1 MLPATP
7 ADHFSRGELG
17 EQVTFDD
24 LVRRAT
30 GFAPY
35 DYQSRIASDGL
46 PELLEVP
53 TGSGKTLAATL
64 PWLFRRRFHDDAAVR
79 ESTPR
84 WLVYVLPMRV
94 LVEQTVDQIG
104 SWLGALGLTDE
115 IGLHMVMGGE
125 SRLEKR
131 WLHAP
136 HQDAVLVGTLDM
148 LLSRALNRGYAE
160 SRFTWPISFGLFNS
174 GCQWVFDEIQ
184 LMGPALP
191 TSLQIEG
198 LRRSFG
204 SAIPSRSMW
213 MSATV
218 DPALMRSIDLP
229 TIRAS
234 VGLSDDDRSGSL
246 ATRLDA
252 TKRVVQLHP
261 EDRTYLR
268 DLADSIRESHRRGT
282 RTIAIL
288 NTVERAQ
295 DLYRLVEGKGVDTVL
310 LHSRFRPPDRKR
322 HTARALA
329 DVDPDG
335 PGRIVIATQV
345 LEAGVDISSAVMFT
359 EAARWHSIVQR
370 AGRCNRA
377 GEVTQATLLWASPP
391 KPEPYAQ
398 EDVDACIKSLEAL
411 EDQDVTAAQLS
422 ALRVNSVPVAHP
434 VLRRRDLLDLFDT
447 TADLSGN
454 DIDIGQFLRESDDL
468 DVHVAWWDID
478 GDGPDP
484 RRAAPGPHERCAV
497 PIGQARK
504 ALATKDLPAWHFDH
518 LDERGWVKANARDIR
533 PGRVFVTQAATGG
546 YSPEFGWK
554 PSIKSEVPTVVMVP
568 GDREAEAL
576 ADDPLTNSR
585 TWISLIEHLKHVEEA
600 VRLQAARFRPPG
612 ISQAAIEAAIVAGRF
627 HDIGKAHPV
636 FQHSCEKTVVTPEE
650 NDRAEATGRPWAKSG
665 GSGRFRHGRRHFRHE
680 LASALALLSDA
691 SVMLQDLDEREL
703 AVYLVGA
710 HHGKVRVGI
719 RSLPG
724 EKPCEEGKRVALG
737 IRDGELL
744 PAVQTPSGT
753 TPESRLDLAVTE
765 LGDGTDGS
773 ASWTGMALQLRDRP
787 DLGPFRLAFLEA
799 LVRLADWEASA
810 QEELSQP

>member
-1 MLPATP
+1 M
-7 ADHFSRGELG
+7 
-17 EQVTFDD
+17 TFDD
-24 LVRRAT
+24 LVRQAT

-35 DYQSRIASDGL
+35 DYQRRIAADGL

-94 LVEQTVDQIG
+94 LVEQTLDQIG
-104 SWLGALGLTDE
+104 SWLSLLGLADE
-115 IGLHMVMGGE
+115 VGIHMVMGGE

-148 LLSRALNRGYAE
+148 LLSRALNRGYADN
-160 SRFTWPISFGLFNS
+160 RFVWPIDFGLFNS

-191 TSLQIEG
+191 TSLQLEG
-198 LRRSFG
+198 LRRAFG
-204 SAIPSRSMW
+204 SAIPSHSMW

-218 DPALMRSIDLP
+218 DPDLMRSIDLP
-229 TIRAS
+229 TIGPT
-234 VGLSDDDRSGSL
+234 VTLSDDDRSGPL
-246 ATRLDA
+246 ATRLEA
-252 TKRVVQLHP
+252 TKTLVQLHP
-261 EDRTYLR
+261 QDRSYLR
-268 DLADSIRESHRRGT
+268 DLADNILERHRPGT

-288 NTVERAQ
+288 NSVERAQ
-295 DLYRLVEGKGVDTVL
+295 DLYRLINGKGPDTVL
-310 LHSRFRPPDRKR
+310 IHSRFRPPDRKL
-322 HTARALA
+322 HTEHALA

-335 PGRIVIATQV
+335 PGRIVVATQV
-345 LEAGVDISSAVMFT
+345 LEAGVDVSSTVMFT
-359 EAARWHSIVQR
+359 EAARWHSVVQR

-377 GEVTQATLLWASPP
+377 GEATQATLLWANPP
-391 KPEPYAQ
+391 KPEPYEQ
-398 EDVDACIKSLEAL
+398 EDVDACVKSLEAL
-411 EDQDVTAAQLS
+411 EGQDLTAPQLS
-422 ALRVNSVPVAHP
+422 ALRVESAPVAHP

-468 DVHVAWWDID
+468 DVQVAWWDID

-484 RRAAPGPHERCAV
+484 HHQAPGPHERCAV

-504 ALATKDLPAWHFDH
+504 ALATKDRPAWHFDH
-518 LDERGWVKANARDIR
+518 LQERGWVRSIARDIR
-533 PGRVFVTQAATGG
+533 PGRVFVAQAASGG
-546 YSPEFGWK
+546 YSAELGWK
-554 PSIKSEVPTVVMVP
+554 PSLEGDVPEIESGP
-568 GDREAEAL
+568 GNREAESL
-576 ADDPLTNSR
+576 GDDPLTKSR
-585 TWISLIEHLKHVEEA
+585 TWVSLFEHLEHVEEA
-600 VRLQAARFRPPG
+600 VRSQAERFRPPG
-612 ISQAAIEAAIVAGRF
+612 ISQDAIEAAIVAGRF
-627 HDIGKAHPV
+627 HDIGKAHDV
-636 FQHSCEKTVVTPEE
+636 FQQSCARTAVTPEE
-650 NDRAEATGRPWAKSG
+650 EDRAEAAGRPWAKSG
-665 GSGRFRHGRRHFRHE
+665 GSGRFHHGRRHFRHE
-680 LASALALLSDA
+680 LASALALLSNA
-691 SVMLQDLDEREL
+691 SEGLKGIDEPEL

-724 EKPCEEGKRVALG
+724 EKPCQEGRRVAMG
-737 IRDGELL
+737 ICDGDLL
-744 PAVQTPSGT
+744 PAIRTPTGT
-753 TPESRLDLAVTE
+753 TPESRLDLAVME
-765 LGDGTDGS
+765 LGDGANGS
-773 ASWTGMALQLRDRP
+773 TSWTEMALELRNRP

-810 QEELSQP
+810 QEELPQP